1 MTTATLTQ
9 GEDFYRGLFNAATED
24 HRPVCPV
31 AKMLLI
37 QLTETA
43 SHVGAEELKDSK
55 ARRWKSL
62 RGPPRGVGTL
72 H

>member
-37 QLTETA
+37 H
-43 SHVGAEELKDSK
+43 S
-55 ARRWKSL
+55 
-62 RGPPRGVGTL
+62 
-72 H
+72 